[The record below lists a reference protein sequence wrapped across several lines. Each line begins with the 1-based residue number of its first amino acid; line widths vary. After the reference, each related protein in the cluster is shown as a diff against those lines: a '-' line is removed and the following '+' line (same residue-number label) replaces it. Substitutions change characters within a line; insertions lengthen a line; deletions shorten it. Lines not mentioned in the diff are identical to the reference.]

1 MIILKIK
8 ILVMK
13 SINKLKSHL
22 TKKITLML
30 FFITQSVFFLGFS
43 AICPLNII
51 FPILLFI
58 ISISNLFKN
67 KKVLFFSDL
76 LLLIFTIIYIPVC
89 FFAWIL
95 IGLDNLLTPILL
107 IFCIIDLL
115 IVSKN
120 LYLLYKYKYDNDFS

>member
-1 MIILKIK
+1 
-8 ILVMK
+8 MK

>member
-1 MIILKIK
+1 
-8 ILVMK
+8 MK

-22 TKKITLML
+22 TKKNILIL
-30 FFITQSVFFLGFS
+30 FFITQCVFLLGFPG
-43 AICPLNII
+43 ICPLNII
-51 FPILLFI
+51 FSILLFV
-58 ISISNLFKN
+58 ISISKLSKN
-67 KKVLFFSDL
+67 KKFLFFADI
-76 LLLIFTIIYIPVC
+76 LLLILTTIYIPVC

-95 IGLDNLLTPILL
+95 LGLDNFLTPILL